1 MALAGA
7 PGVARAQ
14 ARIVADRIPP
24 ADSAKPRP
32 APSPVLVA
40 LLSAGAPGAG
50 QYVLRL
56 DRWIPIA
63 AGELFGW
70 WEASRQ
76 NRSARNYERRFRDV
90 AWQVARRVSV
100 GARRDTVFEYYEL
113 LSKGPYNSSGPFDMD
128 PRTSALEPDTTPGTF
143 NAYIWK
149 LARDLNLGGSAPVP
163 GTRGYENALA
173 YYRENAI
180 PPTFAWD
187 WGTRYLEQQVYV
199 DLVHRADATFR
210 RRDRT
215 IALILANHAASAVD
229 AFVAARLRT
238 LTGFQVIEVRT
249 GFEPDGADV
258 RWQAAVRVGWPRG
271 RI

>member
-1 MALAGA
+1 VGS
-7 PGVARAQ
+7 AQ
-14 ARIVADRIPP
+14 ARVVADRIPT
-24 ADSAKPRP
+24 DSAKARPTPRP
-32 APSPVLVA
+32 VVVA

-50 QYVLRL
+50 QYVLKL

-63 AGELFGW
+63 AAELFGW

-76 NRSARNYERRFRDV
+76 NRSARRYERRFHDV
-90 AWQVARRVSV
+90 AWEVARRVSV
-100 GARRDTVFEYYEL
+100 GARRDTIFEYYEL
-113 LSKGPYNSSGPFDMD
+113 LGKGEYNSSGPFDMD
-128 PRTSALEPDTTPGTF
+128 SRTPTLEPDTTPGTY
-143 NAYIWK
+143 NAAIWR
-149 LARDLNLGGSAPVP
+149 LARDLRLGGSPPVP
-163 GTRGYENALA
+163 GTRGYESALD

-180 PPTFAWD
+180 PPAFAWD
-187 WGTRYLEQQVYV
+187 WGTRYLEQQVYR

-229 AFVAARLRT
+229 AFVAASLRA
-238 LTGFQVIEVRT
+238 LTGVQGIEVRT

-271 RI
+271 GV